1 MILRTNQAKRNR
13 PILRGRDIK
22 RYSYDWANLWL
33 INSHNGVKGRIPRIN
48 IEEYPAVKAHL
59 DQYWTKI
66 KNRADKGDTPYNLRN
81 CAYLEDF
88 AQPKL
93 VYNDIA
99 QELSFA
105 LAENGI
111 FLNNTAYFIGSKNI
125 ELLQYFQKILNSK
138 LMDWYYRTISVQ
150 LGEKAVRMFSI
161 YVLRI
166 PIPYPMR
173 HLNGNLDTYS
183 LYGLSTMEIDYLENC
198 WDWLR

>member
-1 MILRTNQAKRNR
+1 M
-13 PILRGRDIK
+13 
-22 RYSYDWANLWL
+22 
-33 INSHNGVKGRIPRIN
+33 
-48 IEEYPAVKAHL
+48 
-59 DQYWTKI
+59 
-66 KNRADKGDTPYNLRN
+66 
-81 CAYLEDF
+81 EDF

-105 LAENGI
+105 LAEDGI
-111 FLNNTAYFIGSKNI
+111 FLNNTAYFIGSENI
-125 ELLQYFQKILNSK
+125 DLLQYFQKILNSK

-173 HLNGNLDTYS
+173 PLNETFDTYS
-183 LYGLSTMEIDYLENC
+183 LYDLSTTEIDYIETY
-198 WDWLR
+198 